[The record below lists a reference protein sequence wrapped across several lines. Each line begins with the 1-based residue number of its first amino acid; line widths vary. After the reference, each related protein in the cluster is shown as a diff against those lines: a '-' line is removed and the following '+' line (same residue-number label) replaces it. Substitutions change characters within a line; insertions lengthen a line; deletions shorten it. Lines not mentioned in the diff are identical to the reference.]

1 LDNSI
6 KITGL
11 IVGAVLIL
19 AILAGSFYVS
29 VSPPTETI
37 MSEGLATVTVVPDQ
51 VSIHFS
57 IETKGADAKEAR
69 DANSLIVEKVRSNL
83 DLEGFSEEEIQTQN
97 FNVYE
102 DFEYKNR
109 ARVSVGYKATH
120 SLVVKFS
127 TDNKDKMG
135 EAIDAGIDG
144 GANLGWIN
152 FELSRELENEKKA
165 ESLTLAAQD
174 AQIKAKAIVEGLDA
188 DLGRI
193 VSTSTSDFGYQ
204 PWRMYDYGMSESLM
218 VSGEDIET
226 SIQPSEQQITSRV
239 SVTYKLN

>member
-6 KITGL
+6 KITGI

-19 AILAGSFYVS
+19 AILAGTFYMR
-29 VSPPTETI
+29 VSP
-37 MSEGLATVTVVPDQ
+37 SETVTADGSGSIIVIPDQ
-51 VSIHFS
+51 VSIHFNV
-57 IETKGADAKEAR
+57 ETKGASAKEAK
-69 DANSLIVEKVRSNL
+69 DANSLIVEKVRNDL
-83 DLEGFSEEEIQTQN
+83 ILEGFSEEEVQTQN

-109 ARVSVGYKATH
+109 ARTSVGYKATH

-127 TDNKDKMG
+127 TNDQDKIG
-135 EAIDAGIDG
+135 EAIDAGIDA

-152 FELSRELENEKKA
+152 FELSPELQGEKKA
-165 ESLTLAAQD
+165 EALTLATQD
-174 AQIKAKAIVEGLDA
+174 AKVKAEAIAEGLNA
-188 DLGRI
+188 DLGRV

-204 PWRMYDYGMSESLM
+204 PWRMYDYGTVDAEAI
-218 VSGEDIET
+218 SGESIET
-226 SIQPSEQQITSRV
+226 SIQTAERHVTAQV